1 MTNEPTEKR
10 LEEVRKGQLIVM
22 TPEEWNAEQRAVPV
36 FTARERKVRPFGNAG
51 IEKRKEHEDIQRQL
65 MMLSPPKAVF
75 MMDKPPPR
83 FEAYRQ
89 QRDMERQGVL
99 EREAEKNVM
108 VKGFLDMI
116 KKYDKKMK
124 GYKSPPWEHD

>member
-10 LEEVRKGQLIVM
+10 LEDVRKGQLIVM

-65 MMLSPPKAVF
+65 MMLSPPKAAF
-75 MMDKPPPR
+75 MMSKPPQALEELKR
-83 FEAYRQ
+83 KREI
-89 QRDMERQGVL
+89 ERQEKL
-99 EREAEKNVM
+99 WRQAEKNKAQKLADRLQRQLEEKM
-108 VKGFLDMI
+108 GF
-116 KKYDKKMK
+116 KR
-124 GYKSPPWEHD
+124 SPW

>member
-36 FTARERKVRPFGNAG
+36 FTPRERKVRPIPNPMG
-51 IEKRKEHEDIQRQL
+51 IEKRKDQEELARLQAFA
-65 MMLSPPKAVF
+65 PKAVF

-83 FEAYRQ
+83 FEVYRQ
-89 QRDMERQGVL
+89 QRNMERQAVL

-108 VKGFLDMI
+108 VKGFLHMM
-116 KKYDKKMK
+116 KKYNKEK
-124 GYKSPPWEHD
+124 GYKSPPWEHG

>member
-10 LEEVRKGQLIVM
+10 LEDVRKGQLIVM

-65 MMLSPPKAVF
+65 MMLSPPKAAF
-75 MMDKPPPR
+75 MMDDVRERYRERWQNEKRKVARERVLGGVADDSMLRMMDMLMFKARPHLKETKP
-83 FEAYRQ
+83 Q
-89 QRDMERQGVL
+89 N
-99 EREAEKNVM
+99 K
-108 VKGFLDMI
+108 
-116 KKYDKKMK
+116 
-124 GYKSPPWEHD
+124 